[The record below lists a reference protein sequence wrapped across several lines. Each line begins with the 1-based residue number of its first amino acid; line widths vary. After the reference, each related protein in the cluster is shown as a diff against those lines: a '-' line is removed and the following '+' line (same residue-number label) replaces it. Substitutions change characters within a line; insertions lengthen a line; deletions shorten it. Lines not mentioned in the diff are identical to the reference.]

1 MSFEFDKSTRHAL
14 RTLHADVPTSH
25 YSSLTVHSPKTYPY
39 VLLSKNKNILPLLA
53 FGWKISRNLNR
64 IVDKL
69 PISVKICITLHA

>member
-1 MSFEFDKSTRHAL
+1 MFL
-14 RTLHADVPTSH
+14 CL
-25 YSSLTVHSPKTYPY
+25 KTKTAPLCTF